1 MADSSAVQNN
11 TLTQEQNQNGSVSG
25 GPVGK
30 VKTQKECNCYSVYM
44 VLTMGSREGGQE
56 G

>member
-11 TLTQEQNQNGSVSG
+11 RLTQEQNQNGSVN

-30 VKTQKECNCYSVYM
+30 IKTQKERIFSAACV
-44 VLTMGSREGGQE
+44 VLMMGSREGGQE